1 MLFERL
7 DIRTVKEH
15 ANSIEVIIPSYRN
28 DINEEIDL
36 IEEIVRLYGY
46 NNVPKRKPLHVS
58 STMMDAP
65 MYQIENLV
73 RDRLISEG
81 LQEFITCDLISPALS
96 ELTAETAN
104 KSFSPLTVMQSKSSD
119 YSVLRSTLI
128 GGLLQSIKHN
138 ISHQTTNISGFE
150 VGRIHL
156 KQDDLVEE
164 LSCAGIILT
173 GRASPHHHDPKSRDI
188 DFFDLKGIVENLC
201 EFFKITSV
209 TFEISHLQ
217 NFQPGR
223 QARIKVADRSLGV
236 IGEVHPSTLEKLDIK
251 QRIYFAE
258 INLHDLLALQKRDIK
273 TSPLAT
279 YPGSERDWTL
289 TVKNELPLDHILTAI
304 SSENSL
310 LLEKVYMLDL
320 FQSEKLG
327 SDRKNVTLRFL
338 YRDNEKTISYEAVEK
353 EHLRLTESV
362 SQKLQDTIL

>member
-1 MLFERL
+1 
-7 DIRTVKEH
+7 
-15 ANSIEVIIPSYRN
+15 
-28 DINEEIDL
+28 
-36 IEEIVRLYGY
+36 
-46 NNVPKRKPLHVS
+46 
-58 STMMDAP
+58 
-65 MYQIENLV
+65 
-73 RDRLISEG
+73 
-81 LQEFITCDLISPALS
+81 
-96 ELTAETAN
+96 
-104 KSFSPLTVMQSKSSD
+104 
-119 YSVLRSTLI
+119 
-128 GGLLQSIKHN
+128 
-138 ISHQTTNISGFE
+138 
-150 VGRIHL
+150 
-156 KQDDLVEE
+156 
-164 LSCAGIILT
+164 
-173 GRASPHHHDPKSRDI
+173 
-188 DFFDLKGIVENLC
+188 
-201 EFFKITSV
+201 
-209 TFEISHLQ
+209 
-217 NFQPGR
+217 
-223 QARIKVADRSLGV
+223 V

-327 SDRKNVTLRFL
+327 SDRKNVTLRFM